1 MHKKAKHSKFKNAGI
16 LFELL
21 TRQITSDI
29 LAGRDESFTKNLM
42 FKYFH
47 ESKELGKEAQLYNFI
62 LQQSSKDENSAD
74 RILTVVLQTRSK
86 LDERELNKQKYN
98 IIKEIKEKYNIDEFL
113 KNKIP
118 NYKLYASVYKLFEN
132 QTDQEVKFDMTEI
145 LESREYV
152 VENLTKEKK
161 SGEESL
167 DVYGSQMSLKEVA
180 ALATP
185 DPKTITIQPWDR
197 SLFGEIE
204 KAILAANLGLT
215 PMNDGKIIRIN
226 MPPLTEER
234 RKDFVKQISKEGE
247 AAKVA
252 VRNIRRDSMDALKKD
267 KALTEDDQRRNQDE
281 IQKLTDQFIQEI
293 DKAVDSKTKEV
304 MTI

>member
-21 TRQITSDI
+21 TRQITADI

-62 LQQSSKDENSAD
+62 LQQSSKDANSAE
-74 RILTVVLQTRSK
+74 RILNVVLHTRSK
-86 LDERELNKQKYN
+86 LDERELNKQKYS

-132 QTDQEVKFDMTEI
+132 QADQEVKFNVEEL

-152 VENLTKEKK
+152 VENLIKEKK

-167 DVYGSQMSLKEVA
+167 DVYGSQSAEVRLLAYKFLIENFNTKYSNLLPAQKKLLKEYITNISNSSKFTKFVNEEYKRVS
-180 ALATP
+180 LIL
-185 DPKTITIQPWDR
+185 KENLQTINSDIVKIKITEVVNQFSNKSVIGVVKENQLT
-197 SLFGEIE
+197 SLLNAYELVEEIE
-204 KAILAANLGLT
+204 KLKNEI
-215 PMNDGKIIRIN
+215 P
-226 MPPLTEER
+226 
-234 RKDFVKQISKEGE
+234 SK
-247 AAKVA
+247 K
-252 VRNIRRDSMDALKKD
+252 
-267 KALTEDDQRRNQDE
+267 ED
-281 IQKLTDQFIQEI
+281 
-293 DKAVDSKTKEV
+293 
-304 MTI
+304 

>member
-152 VENLTKEKK
+152 VENLIKEKK
-161 SGEESL
+161 NGEESL
-167 DVYGSQMSLKEVA
+167 DVYGSQSADVRLLAYKFLIENFNTKYSNLLPSQKKLLKEYITNISNSSKFTKFVNEEYKRVSVI
-180 ALATP
+180 L
-185 DPKTITIQPWDR
+185 KENLQTINSDIVKIKITEVVNQF
-197 SLFGEIE
+197 SNKNVTGVVKENQLNTLLNAYELVEEIE
-204 KAILAANLGLT
+204 K
-215 PMNDGKIIRIN
+215 
-226 MPPLTEER
+226 
-234 RKDFVKQISKEGE
+234 
-247 AAKVA
+247 
-252 VRNIRRDSMDALKKD
+252 LKNETTLK
-267 KALTEDDQRRNQDE
+267 TQD
-281 IQKLTDQFIQEI
+281 
-293 DKAVDSKTKEV
+293 
-304 MTI
+304 

>member
-21 TRQITSDI
+21 TRQITADI

-62 LQQSSKDENSAD
+62 LQQSSKDANSAE
-74 RILTVVLQTRSK
+74 RILNVVLQTRSK

-132 QTDQEVKFDMTEI
+132 QSDQEVRFDVQEI

-152 VENLTKEKK
+152 VENLIKEKK

-167 DVYGSQMSLKEVA
+167 DVYGSQSAEVRLLAYKFLIENFNTKYSNLLPAQKKLLKEYITNISNSSKFTKFVNEEYKRVS
-180 ALATP
+180 LILK
-185 DPKTITIQPWDR
+185 DNLQTINSDIVKIKITEVVNQFSNKSVIGVVKENQLT
-197 SLFGEIE
+197 SLLNAYELVEEIE
-204 KAILAANLGLT
+204 KLKNET
-215 PMNDGKIIRIN
+215 P
-226 MPPLTEER
+226 
-234 RKDFVKQISKEGE
+234 SK
-247 AAKVA
+247 K
-252 VRNIRRDSMDALKKD
+252 
-267 KALTEDDQRRNQDE
+267 ED
-281 IQKLTDQFIQEI
+281 
-293 DKAVDSKTKEV
+293 
-304 MTI
+304 

>member
-21 TRQITSDI
+21 TRQITADI

-62 LQQSSKDENSAD
+62 LQQSSKDANSAE
-74 RILTVVLQTRSK
+74 RILNVVLQTRSK

-132 QTDQEVKFDMTEI
+132 QAEQEVKFDVEEL

-152 VENLTKEKK
+152 VENLIKEKK

-167 DVYGSQMSLKEVA
+167 DVYGSQSAEVRLLAYKFLIENFNTKYSNLLPSQKKLLKEYITNISNSNKFTKFVNEEYKRVS
-180 ALATP
+180 LIL
-185 DPKTITIQPWDR
+185 KENLQTINSDIVKIKITEVVNQFSNKNVVGVVKENQLT
-197 SLFGEIE
+197 SLLNAYELVE
-204 KAILAANLGLT
+204 
-215 PMNDGKIIRIN
+215 
-226 MPPLTEER
+226 
-234 RKDFVKQISKEGE
+234 
-247 AAKVA
+247 
-252 VRNIRRDSMDALKKD
+252 
-267 KALTEDDQRRNQDE
+267 
-281 IQKLTDQFIQEI
+281 EI
-293 DKAVDSKTKEV
+293 DKLKNEATLKTQD
-304 MTI
+304 

>member
-1 MHKKAKHSKFKNAGI
+1 

-21 TRQITSDI
+21 TRQITADI

-62 LQQSSKDENSAD
+62 LQQSSKDANSAE
-74 RILTVVLQTRSK
+74 RILNVVLQTRSK

-132 QTDQEVKFDMTEI
+132 QAEQEVKFDVEEL

-152 VENLTKEKK
+152 VENLIKEKK

-167 DVYGSQMSLKEVA
+167 DVYGSQSAEVRLLAYKFLIENFNTKYSNLLPSQKKLLKEYITNISNSNKFTKFVNEEYKRVS
-180 ALATP
+180 LIL
-185 DPKTITIQPWDR
+185 KENLQTINSDIVKIKITEVVNQFSNKNVVGVVKENQLT
-197 SLFGEIE
+197 SLLNAYELVE
-204 KAILAANLGLT
+204 
-215 PMNDGKIIRIN
+215 
-226 MPPLTEER
+226 
-234 RKDFVKQISKEGE
+234 
-247 AAKVA
+247 
-252 VRNIRRDSMDALKKD
+252 
-267 KALTEDDQRRNQDE
+267 
-281 IQKLTDQFIQEI
+281 EI
-293 DKAVDSKTKEV
+293 DKLKNEDTLKTQD
-304 MTI
+304 

>member
-62 LQQSSKDENSAD
+62 LQQSSKDENSAE

-167 DVYGSQMSLKEVA
+167 DVYGSQSADVRLLAYKFLIENFNTKYSNLLPSQKKLLKEYITNISNSSKFTKFVNEEYKRVSVI
-180 ALATP
+180 L
-185 DPKTITIQPWDR
+185 KENLQTINSDIVKIKITEVVNQF
-197 SLFGEIE
+197 SNKNVTGVVKENQLNTLLNAYELVEEIE
-204 KAILAANLGLT
+204 KLKN
-215 PMNDGKIIRIN
+215 
-226 MPPLTEER
+226 
-234 RKDFVKQISKEGE
+234 E
-247 AAKVA
+247 ATIK
-252 VRNIRRDSMDALKKD
+252 
-267 KALTEDDQRRNQDE
+267 TQD
-281 IQKLTDQFIQEI
+281 
-293 DKAVDSKTKEV
+293 
-304 MTI
+304 

>member
-167 DVYGSQMSLKEVA
+167 DVYGSQSADVRLLAYKFLIENFNTKYSNLLPSQKKLLKEYITNISNSSKFTKFVNEEYKRVSII
-180 ALATP
+180 L
-185 DPKTITIQPWDR
+185 KENLQTINSDIVKIKITEVVNQF
-197 SLFGEIE
+197 SNKNVTGVVKENQLNTLLNAYELVEEIE
-204 KAILAANLGLT
+204 K
-215 PMNDGKIIRIN
+215 
-226 MPPLTEER
+226 
-234 RKDFVKQISKEGE
+234 
-247 AAKVA
+247 
-252 VRNIRRDSMDALKKD
+252 LKNETTLK
-267 KALTEDDQRRNQDE
+267 TQD
-281 IQKLTDQFIQEI
+281 
-293 DKAVDSKTKEV
+293 
-304 MTI
+304 

>member
-21 TRQITSDI
+21 TRQITADI

-62 LQQSSKDENSAD
+62 LQQASKDANSAE
-74 RILTVVLQTRSK
+74 RILNVVLQTRSK

-132 QTDQEVKFDMTEI
+132 QVEQEVKFDVNEV

-161 SGEESL
+161 NGEESL
-167 DVYGSQMSLKEVA
+167 DVYGSQSAEVRLLAYKFLIENFNTKYSNLLPAQKKLLKEY
-180 ALATP
+180 
-185 DPKTITIQPWDR
+185 ITNISNSNKFTKFVNEEYKR
-197 SLFGEIE
+197 VSSLLKDSINSINSDVVKIKIGEVVSQFSNKSIVGVVKE
-204 KAILAANLGLT
+204 NQLT
-215 PMNDGKIIRIN
+215 SLLNAYE
-226 MPPLTEER
+226 LVE
-234 RKDFVKQISKEGE
+234 
-247 AAKVA
+247 
-252 VRNIRRDSMDALKKD
+252 
-267 KALTEDDQRRNQDE
+267 
-281 IQKLTDQFIQEI
+281 EI
-293 DKAVDSKTKEV
+293 DKLKNESEAKKEN
-304 MTI
+304 

>member
-21 TRQITSDI
+21 TRQITADI

-62 LQQSSKDENSAD
+62 LQQSSKDANSAE
-74 RILTVVLQTRSK
+74 RILNVVLQTRSK
-86 LDERELNKQKYN
+86 LDERELNKQKYS

-132 QTDQEVKFDMTEI
+132 QADQEVKFNVEEL

-152 VENLTKEKK
+152 VENLIKEKK

-167 DVYGSQMSLKEVA
+167 DVYGSQSAEVRLLAYKFLIENFNTKYSNLLPAQKKLLKEYITNISNSSKFTKFVNEEYKRVSVI
-180 ALATP
+180 L
-185 DPKTITIQPWDR
+185 KENLQTINSDIVKIKITEVVNQFSNKNVVGIVKENQLT
-197 SLFGEIE
+197 SLLNAYELVEEIE
-204 KAILAANLGLT
+204 KIKN
-215 PMNDGKIIRIN
+215 
-226 MPPLTEER
+226 
-234 RKDFVKQISKEGE
+234 E
-247 AAKVA
+247 AP
-252 VRNIRRDSMDALKKD
+252 
-267 KALTEDDQRRNQDE
+267 
-281 IQKLTDQFIQEI
+281 
-293 DKAVDSKTKEV
+293 SKTQD
-304 MTI
+304 

>member
-62 LQQSSKDENSAD
+62 LHQSSKDENSAE

-152 VENLTKEKK
+152 VENLIKEKK

-167 DVYGSQMSLKEVA
+167 DVYGSQSADVRLLAYKFLIENFNTKYSNLLPSQKKLLKEYITNISNSSKFTKFVNEEYKRVSVI
-180 ALATP
+180 L
-185 DPKTITIQPWDR
+185 KENLQTINSDIVKIKITEVVNQF
-197 SLFGEIE
+197 SSKNVTGVVKENQLNTLLNAYELVEEIE
-204 KAILAANLGLT
+204 KLKN
-215 PMNDGKIIRIN
+215 
-226 MPPLTEER
+226 
-234 RKDFVKQISKEGE
+234 E
-247 AAKVA
+247 AT
-252 VRNIRRDSMDALKKD
+252 LK
-267 KALTEDDQRRNQDE
+267 TQD
-281 IQKLTDQFIQEI
+281 
-293 DKAVDSKTKEV
+293 
-304 MTI
+304 

>member
-167 DVYGSQMSLKEVA
+167 DVYGSQSADVRLLAYKFLIENFNTKYSNLLPSQKKLLKEYITNISNSSKFTKFVNEEYKRVSVI
-180 ALATP
+180 L
-185 DPKTITIQPWDR
+185 KENLQTINSDIVKIKITEVVNQF
-197 SLFGEIE
+197 SSKSVTGVVKENQLTTLLNAYELVEEIE
-204 KAILAANLGLT
+204 KIKN
-215 PMNDGKIIRIN
+215 
-226 MPPLTEER
+226 
-234 RKDFVKQISKEGE
+234 E
-247 AAKVA
+247 AT
-252 VRNIRRDSMDALKKD
+252 LK
-267 KALTEDDQRRNQDE
+267 TQD
-281 IQKLTDQFIQEI
+281 
-293 DKAVDSKTKEV
+293 
-304 MTI
+304 